1 MEELK
6 KLFMNYGRW
15 VIIAASA
22 ILFWQFDNL
31 FPGIQGTLRQFMIL
45 LVVLPGILCVVLT
58 INPEELRKR
67 K

>member
-6 KLFMNYGRW
+6 KFFMNYGRW
-15 VIIAASA
+15 VIIAASV

-31 FPGIQGTLRQFMIL
+31 FPNIQGTLRQFMIL